1 MTNQLAD
8 IKWSYRLLLAKSV
21 VQHNI
26 LIFVRESECA
36 VPTSKYGKISKGS
49 VHFPLLE
56 VVDFG
61 STFCS
66 SQSNDLVGLFY
77 ALQVGNIK

>member
-1 MTNQLAD
+1 MLTNQLAD

-36 VPTSKYGKISKGS
+36 VPAAKYGKISKGS

-56 VVDFG
+56 VVD
-61 STFCS
+61 
-66 SQSNDLVGLFY
+66 L
-77 ALQVGNIK
+77 ALHFVAARVMT